1 VPFTDRDIHKAP
13 AAMEEFLKLGQR
25 ATPVTVIDG
34 EVVVG
39 FDRGKLERL
48 LGMS

>member
-1 VPFTDRDIHKAP
+1 MAFIDKNIREDKA
-13 AAMEEFLKLGQR
+13 AFDELQKMGHR
-25 ATPVTVIDG
+25 ATPVTVING

-48 LGMS
+48 LGLA